1 MFSVNPR
8 TIITSRHFDTST
20 DDTLDKFAAIIRMI
34 HAGCKALISINVS
47 HSGTLSD
54 STLSRGQRFILNFQ
68 SSFYTFSTR
77 STHTFSIV
85 IMLDF
90 WLQYLD
96 NPTLSVLPH
105 DFLKPLNSESVEA
118 TKTFTIPNA
127 NDFVSGLAVFAA
139 LVYRLTGD
147 EDVLIATDLQSGGEP
162 FIVRLAMDNALTFS
176 QLREKVEKEYQN
188 NQKHVEYHNL
198 NDIAS
203 AIKDK
208 KQLETQPPLFKVSFQ
223 HSRESQK
230 LETSVEGSV
239 RDLAVFFNTKTSQVH
254 IYYNSLL
261 YRGERLDVFA
271 EQFSQFYT
279 AVDAEPTIP
288 ITNVSLLTDAQS
300 AHLPDPTLDLDW
312 AGYRGAIQDLF
323 MENAL
328 QFPERDCVVETKS
341 FMDPSSKTRT
351 FSYQQINRAS
361 NIVGNYLKEN
371 GIKKGDIVMIYAYR
385 GVDLVVAVMG
395 VLKAGATFS
404 VIDPAYPPA
413 RQIVYLTVAK
423 PQGLIGLEKA
433 GTLDLLV
440 EDYIRDELNIIAKI
454 PQLKIQDDGSL
465 VGGNLP
471 GTSGDCLSTYESF
484 KDTPT
489 GVVVGP
495 DNNPTLSFTSGSE
508 GLPKGVLGR
517 HFSLAYY
524 FPWMAKRFGLSSED
538 RFTML
543 SGIAHDPIQRD
554 IFTPLF
560 LGAKLLVPTSDD
572 IGTPGKLAEWM
583 AEYGA
588 TVTHLTPAMGQLL
601 SAQAVTPIPSL
612 HHSFF
617 VGDILTKRDCLRLQ
631 TLAENVFIVNMYGT
645 TETQRA
651 VSYFEIASRSSNP
664 NYLRNMKDVMP
675 AGSGMHNVQLL
686 VVNRNDRSQTCG
698 VGEIGEIY
706 VRAAG
711 LSEGYRGL
719 PDLNKEKFITNWYV
733 DPKIWTEK
741 DAQQKKPE
749 EAAWREA
756 AWFGP
761 RDRLYRT
768 GDLGRYMPDG
778 NVECCGRADDQVK
791 IRGFRIELGEID
803 THLSQHPLVRENV
816 TLVRRDKNEEPT
828 LISYIV
834 PKESPE
840 LLALKDDVE
849 ESSDPIIDGLASY
862 GPLIK
867 DIKKYLKSRL
877 ALYAIPTIIVPLKSL
892 PLNPN
897 GKVDKPKLP
906 FPDTAQLE
914 AVARLTATS
923 KGTNVDE
930 QAFSDLEAT
939 IRDLWFEVLPNRPA
953 TIARDDSFFDL
964 GGHSILGTRMI
975 FELRKKLNVDIP
987 LGAIFKNPTI
997 ETFAQEVQHT
1007 IKGDFAQLADGK
1019 SDAAKHEIDTSVSY
1033 FDDAKAL
1040 KQSALLKSYE
1050 SLESLDFSS
1059 TVNVFVTGV
1068 TGFLGSFIVRDLL
1081 TARTGGKYKV
1091 FAHVRASSKE
1101 AGLERLRKAG
1111 KTYGVWDEKWTE
1123 QIEIV
1128 LGDLSKPQFG
1138 LDDSSWKSLAD
1149 TIDVIIHNGA
1159 LVHWVYP
1166 YSQLR
1171 DANVIGTI
1179 NVMNLAGSGK
1189 PKFFSFVSS
1198 TSTLDTDYFFN
1209 SSDELTSRGFA
1220 GISEA
1225 DDLMGS
1231 STGLGTGYGQSKWS
1245 AEYLIRAA
1253 GERGLKGCI
1262 TRPGYVTGF
1271 SQSGASNTDD
1281 FLLRF
1286 LKGCAELGY
1295 YPNITNNINMVPVD
1309 HVARVVVATALHPP
1323 QADYLSVAHVTG
1335 HPRITFNEFVG
1346 TMKTY
1351 GYEVSQIDYPEWRSA
1366 LERFVVEDSKDSAL
1380 FPLLHFVLDNLPQDT
1395 KAPELDDQNAVKAL
1409 KSDVALSGE
1418 DVSAGKGVVESVL
1431 SVYISYLVKIGF
1443 LPSPTG
1449 KGEDLV
1455 DVELSEETL
1464 ALITSGAGG
1473 RGSAAN

>member
-1 MFSVNPR
+1 
-8 TIITSRHFDTST
+8 
-20 DDTLDKFAAIIRMI
+20 
-34 HAGCKALISINVS
+34 
-47 HSGTLSD
+47 
-54 STLSRGQRFILNFQ
+54 
-68 SSFYTFSTR
+68 
-77 STHTFSIV
+77 
-85 IMLDF
+85 MLDY
-90 WLQYLD
+90 WLEYLD

-105 DFLKPLNSESVEA
+105 DFLKPLNSQSVEA
-118 TKTFTIPNA
+118 TKTFTIA
-127 NDFVSGLAVFAA
+127 GAKDFISGLAVYAA
-139 LVYRLTGD
+139 LIYRLSGD
-147 EDVLIATDLQSGGEP
+147 EDVVIATDSEHGGEP
-162 FIVRLAMDNALTFS
+162 FIIRVAMDNSLTFS
-176 QLREKVEKEYQN
+176 QLKDKIEKEFN
-188 NQKHVEYHNL
+188 TNKGRVEYHNL
-198 NDIAS
+198 DDIAS
-203 AIKDK
+203 AMQEK
-208 KQLETQPPLFKVSFQ
+208 KGLEARPALFKVSFQ

-230 LETSVEGSV
+230 LETSVQGSV
-239 RDLAVFFNTKTSQVH
+239 RDMAIFFNVEQGAFH
-254 IYYNSLL
+254 IFYNSLL
-261 YRGERLDVFA
+261 YKGERIDIFA
-271 EQFSQFYT
+271 EQFTQFFNR
-279 AVDAEPTIP
+279 VSSDPSIE
-288 ITNVSLLTDAQS
+288 ITKVSLLTERQRAN
-300 AHLPDPTLDLDW
+300 LPDPTLDLDW
-312 AGYRGAIQDLF
+312 AGYRGAIQDIF
-323 MENAL
+323 MKNAL
-328 QFPERDCVVETKS
+328 QFPDRDCVVETKS
-341 FMDPSSKTRT
+341 FMDPNSKTRT
-351 FSYQQINRAS
+351 FTYQQINQAS

-371 GIKKGDIVMIYAYR
+371 GIKRGDIVMIYAYR

-413 RQIVYLTVAK
+413 RQNVYLTVAK

-433 GTLDLLV
+433 GVLDQLV
-440 EDYIRDELNIIAKI
+440 EDYIRDDLNIIANI
-454 PQLKIQDDGSL
+454 PQLRIQDDGSL
-465 VGGNLP
+465 VGGKLA
-471 GTSGDCLSTYESF
+471 GASSDCLSSYESF

-524 FPWMAKRFGLSSED
+524 FPWMSQRFGLSSED

-601 SAQAVTPIPSL
+601 SAQAVTPIPTL

-631 TLAENVFIVNMYGT
+631 TLAENVYIVNMYGT

-733 DPKIWTEK
+733 DPKIWEEK
-741 DAQQKKPE
+741 DQQQKKPE
-749 EAAWREA
+749 EAEWREA
-756 AWFGP
+756 AWYGP

-768 GDLGRYMPDG
+768 GDLGRYLPDG

-834 PKESPE
+834 PKDSPE
-840 LLALKDDVE
+840 LAALKDDVE
-849 ESSDPIIDGLASY
+849 ESDDPIIQGLASY
-862 GPLIK
+862 GPLIR
-867 DIKKYLKSRL
+867 DIKKYLKTRL

-914 AVARLTATS
+914 AVAKLTAAN
-923 KGTNVDE
+923 KGTNIDE
-930 QAFSDLEAT
+930 EQFTELEAI

-953 TIARDDSFFDL
+953 SIAKDDSFFDL

-997 ETFAQEVQHT
+997 TSFALEVQRS
-1007 IKGDFAQLADGK
+1007 IKGDFAQLADGPK
-1019 SDAAKHEIDTSVSY
+1019 DAQHQDIDTSVTY
-1033 FDDAKAL
+1033 FDDAKKL
-1040 KQSALLKSYE
+1040 KQTALLESYP
-1050 SLESLDFSS
+1050 SLENLNFSS
-1059 TVNVFVTGV
+1059 TINVFVTGV

-1081 TARTGGKYKV
+1081 TARKGANFKI
-1091 FAHVRASSKE
+1091 FAHVRASSAE

-1111 KTYGVWDEKWTE
+1111 KTYGIWDEAWT
-1123 QIEIV
+1123 QNIEVV
-1128 LGDLSKPQFG
+1128 LGDLSKHQFG
-1138 LDDSSWKSLAD
+1138 LDSASWTALAEK
-1149 TIDVIIHNGA
+1149 IDVIIHNGA

-1179 NVMNLAGSGK
+1179 NVMNLAGTGK
-1189 PKFFSFVSS
+1189 PKYFSFVSS

-1209 SSDELTSRGFA
+1209 ASDELTARGFA
-1220 GISEA
+1220 GLSEA

-1271 SQSGASNTDD
+1271 SQTGASNTDD

-1286 LKGCAELGY
+1286 LKGCAELGS
-1295 YPNITNNINMVPVD
+1295 YPDITNNINMVPVD

-1323 QADYLSVAHVTG
+1323 QSEYLSVAHVTG
-1335 HPRITFNEFVG
+1335 HPRISFNQFVG

-1351 GYEVSQIDYPEWRSA
+1351 GYEVSKIDYPEWRSA
-1366 LERFVVEDSKDSAL
+1366 LERFVVEESKSSAL

-1395 KAPELDDQNAVKAL
+1395 KAPELDDENAVKAL
-1409 KSDVALSGE
+1409 KADITLSGE
-1418 DVSAGKGVVESVL
+1418 DVSSGKGVVDKEL
-1431 SVYISYLVKIGF
+1431 GLYISYLVKIGF
-1443 LPSPTG
+1443 LPAPTG
-1449 KGEDLV
+1449 KGEALAKV
-1455 DVELSEETL
+1455 DLSEETL

-1473 RGSAAN
+1473 RGSAN